1 MLPTVASGFFDFFA
15 GSERKPVSLTFG
27 DRTWDWSDQFPR
39 SRRSSDHLSLR
50 SGDCGVEPGPGA
62 GVCVATELDIRLVNR
77 WTAFLNIGLTLFV
90 VFELVLVSALL
101 TRVTNRLVV
110 DPLTRVFANIRRNM
124 DRIMGVLEHGKK
136 KPSGDFDDVSSDS
149 DSDGDSMTHFEA
161 TIEKMSRLLTH
172 VAGSGAQGSHVFNEY
187 LNDVNV
193 DENTRAWLT
202 DMKGAGGTFFFI
214 SVWAVVLTSCFGHR
228 GVHQLEAERRPGPTG
243 GPGEA

>member
-1 MLPTVASGFFDFFA
+1 M
-15 GSERKPVSLTFG
+15 
-27 DRTWDWSDQFPR
+27 
-39 SRRSSDHLSLR
+39 
-50 SGDCGVEPGPGA
+50 EPGPGA

-214 SVWAVVLTSCFGHR
+214 SVWAIVLTSCFGHR

-243 GPGEA
+243 GLGEA